1 MSVALEGFEP
11 QTTPANQSV
20 DPVKPVS
27 MASFQNDVM
36 VASTRAPVLVYFTA
50 TWCGPCKQLGPALEK
65 TVRSYNGK
73 VTLAKIDI
81 DANPQL
87 AQMLQVQSV
96 PAVFAF
102 VAGQPV
108 DAFMGAV
115 PESQLKLFIDR
126 ALQAMGLNAANEED
140 DSDDPFAPAMAA
152 FTDGN
157 MIAAQEQFQ
166 AILAQDKNNPR
177 AQAGLDISKD
187 LLSAG
192 VPGRAE
198 KLAADIAKDAK
209 NLQLRFDY
217 ADTLLASGQIEQS
230 AAQLLKLIRQDRKW
244 NEEAARLRLLQI
256 FDLLGNDDPVTQDS
270 RRQLS
275 RILFS

>member
-11 QTTPANQSV
+11 QNPVSTSIV
-20 DPVKPVS
+20 DPVQNVS
-27 MASFQNDVM
+27 MASFQNNVM

-65 TVRSYNGK
+65 TVRAYNGK

-81 DANPQL
+81 DADPQL

-102 VAGQPV
+102 VAGQPI
-108 DAFMGAV
+108 DAFMGAI

-126 ALQAMGLNAANEED
+126 ALQAMGLDEHDENQDN
-140 DSDDPFAPAMAA
+140 DDPFGPALAA
-152 FTDGN
+152 FSAGN

-166 AILAQDKNNPR
+166 MILDQDKNNAR
-177 AQAGLDISKD
+177 AQAGLELSKD
-187 LLSAG
+187 LLKAG
-192 VPGRAE
+192 IPGRTE
-198 KLAADIAKDAK
+198 KLAADIAKDDT
-209 NLQLRFDY
+209 NLPVRFDY
-217 ADTLLASGQIEQS
+217 ANALLASGQIEL
-230 AAQLLKLIRQDRKW
+230 AIEQLLQLIRQNRTW
-244 NEEAARLRLLQI
+244 NEDAARLRLLQI
-256 FDLLGNDDPVTQDS
+256 FELLGNDDPITLDS